1 MLARQGDTD
10 KCQEPRV
17 PFLATLKFIQM
28 VQSSILLCWKKKKA
42 RKGMRHD
49 RPIEKRGGFCELTD
63 TPSARARSYQRDR
76 PKGPLW
82 PLCFITSTN
91 CADAHVR
98 KQGKQKTWYN
108 CTTESQL
115 STDHWSMEKTS
126 NKTQHHDCHGTT
138 EFISSVRTI
147 LTNIH
152 PPNTSGGDKDLEWA
166 FSLYIN

>member
-1 MLARQGDTD
+1 MPGTQGA
-10 KCQEPRV
+10 
-17 PFLATLKFIQM
+17 L
-28 VQSSILLCWKKKKA
+28 SSHFEVHSDGTKLHFALLKKKKA

-91 CADAHVR
+91 CADAHVK

-115 STDHWSMEKTS
+115 STDH
-126 NKTQHHDCHGTT
+126 
-138 EFISSVRTI
+138 
-147 LTNIH
+147 
-152 PPNTSGGDKDLEWA
+152 
-166 FSLYIN
+166 

>member
-1 MLARQGDTD
+1 
-10 KCQEPRV
+10 
-17 PFLATLKFIQM
+17 
-28 VQSSILLCWKKKKA
+28 
-42 RKGMRHD
+42 MRHD

-98 KQGKQKTWYN
+98 KQGKQKTWYY

-126 NKTQHHDCHGTT
+126 NKTQHRDCHGTT

-147 LTNIH
+147 PTNIH
-152 PPNTSGGDKDLEWA
+152 PPTHLEEREIWTGPFPWTLTEVQSTATLLWEYSGHQSTAIWRDPLTGWGFFLAVTNYWW
-166 FSLYIN
+166 